1 MLHEFRFKFRLTP
14 VTSAARLQHGH
25 NHIPRCPPPF
35 GKIARPSPQF
45 GVLASYII
53 TQSIMRGRVA
63 EFVHEYERESIA
75 NTFNISLGGRRVG
88 KVAEAL
94 AASTWPRR
102 VICAA
107 QARRA
112 PREDGEVSGVRPWVL
127 VLGSLFGSW
136 TKAKEYRELAVV
148 EGGVGKCGVLRENFF
163 C

>member
-1 MLHEFRFKFRLTP
+1 
-14 VTSAARLQHGH
+14 
-25 NHIPRCPPPF
+25 
-35 GKIARPSPQF
+35 
-45 GVLASYII
+45 
-53 TQSIMRGRVA
+53 MRGRVA

-102 VICAA
+102 VIRAA

-112 PREDGEVSGVRPWVL
+112 RREDGDVSGVRPWVFR
-127 VLGSLFGSW
+127 VGKFVGSW
-136 TKAKEYRELAVV
+136 MCV
-148 EGGVGKCGVLRENFF
+148 EDESEKSAGGRWSLKVALESDVFKGKTCF